1 MSKGDQ
7 EKLKDKVSH
16 LEGRVNNLESE
27 GADVSKV
34 RVALDKLKNIPL
46 ENGEDKLSAP
56 MKKLEGVISRME
68 KKRTGGRVRRVAKPK
83 KAADAEPQEE
93 EGQAI
98 EMEAPPELE
107 VIDAPD
113 DKKMEFNE
121 GACKEMI
128 QSIKKRLRSSRERGG
143 DIKPIA
149 DHLMQLQKAVEEQ
162 DQNTFDSYHEP
173 TVSWIDELD
182 HQLNV
187 SELVEMIN
195 GINDWIEL
203 LSRADPEKDLSGIV
217 ERVNTVTEG
226 IEGLDSEGIEKATS
240 DAGSI
245 KKELEADIE
254 KVNDEVRKGLDKTIE
269 DIDSILKEAQG
280 EAYGPFRQELETL
293 KGGEGDLFTMEEAA
307 SGLLKRVRAE
317 INSEGLKKLEKILI
331 SVEPLIARAG
341 SIEGQ
346 DSPIYIKLIEEKE
359 KVIATSEEELDK
371 AMGMVDILLDTAARA
386 VAESEENWIENL
398 NDSISKEKARAEG
411 VRDLHIDPS
420 PVLKILDKAQGLVDD
435 GKLEDAQNLL
445 NKAVTATDRLKAKR
459 KTAQVKDQIAGI
471 EKQLSA
477 MEARGVDV
485 SPVREVLN
493 DMQAAM
499 VNGDFNEMEGSLAKA
514 RERMGFLGIE
524 ELKVEYQQL
533 LIPILNDL
541 RTLRNEGKDISELEH
556 RFEDIKLTYTQRKFA
571 EAVEEAGKLRAELIS
586 IRIADILRESL
597 DLITQTMKEAE
608 GVIVDVAPYRERLAG
623 VDPLINKGKIDEA
636 LDLVTRVQVELDIE
650 LNTRVFS
657 LLERQIRGLMAEGS
671 NFSLAL
677 EEVEGRINEATELT
691 HDDNYADAMEKLA
704 SIKVELEDQ
713 LTLSRAQAQM
723 NDLLAKIREARSIGL
738 SIAYY
743 KASHTKAKIKLDAG
757 DIEGAVDEVSR
768 KIPLL
773 EGEITKRKGVLEVLD
788 RLRGRLLAQEGKISR
803 LVSNGVS
810 VGDLPNIVNTVR
822 EKIDSLDV
830 VSAEVGLE
838 SLEGEIYKLI
848 QATSTGVPPRPQRR
862 TTIEQVEKPIGAR
875 EDLNPEE
882 ARKKLFELIPK
893 IKKEMASSRT
903 GGEGCKRDLEV
914 IMKLVASRDYLN
926 AYNTSLECYRH
937 IKEE

>member
-1 MSKGDQ
+1 MSEGDQ
-7 EKLKDKVSH
+7 DEHEDQLSL
-16 LEGRVNNLESE
+16 LEGRLNSLESE

-34 RVALDKLKNIPL
+34 RIALDKLKNVPL
-46 ENGEDKLSAP
+46 DNGEDKLSAP

-68 KKRTGGRVRRVAKPK
+68 KKKKTGGRVRRVAKPK
-83 KAADAEPQEE
+83 KAATAEPQEE
-93 EGQAI
+93 ETTEA
-98 EMEAPPELE
+98 EAPKEPEVVE
-107 VIDAPD
+107 APD
-113 DKKMEFNE
+113 AEKVEFNKE
-121 GACKEMI
+121 SCKEKI
-128 QSIKKRLRSSRERGG
+128 QSIKKRLRSARERGG

-149 DHLMQLQKAVEEQ
+149 DHLVQLQKAVDEQ

-182 HQLNV
+182 HQLNL

-203 LSRADPEKDLSGIV
+203 LYRADPEKDLSGIV
-217 ERVNTVTEG
+217 ERVNTITEG
-226 IEGLDSEGIEKATS
+226 VEGLDSEGIEKSTS

-254 KVNDEVRKGLDKTIE
+254 KVNSETRKGLDRRLA
-269 DIDSILKEAQG
+269 DIDAILKEAQG
-280 EAYGPFRQELETL
+280 DVYGPFRQELETL
-293 KGGEGDLFTMEEAA
+293 KGEKGDLFTMDEAA
-307 SGLLKRVRAE
+307 NDLLKRVGAE

-331 SVEPLIARAG
+331 SVEPLIARTG
-341 SIEGQ
+341 SIEGH
-346 DSPIYIKLIEEKE
+346 DSPTYIKLTEEKE
-359 KVIATSEEELDK
+359 KVIATSEKDIDK
-371 AMGMVDILLDTAARA
+371 AMEMVDTLLDTAARA
-386 VAESEENWIENL
+386 VAESEENWIGDL
-398 NDSISKEKARAEG
+398 NDSISKEKTRAEG
-411 VRDLHIDPS
+411 LRDPYIDPS

-459 KTAQVKDQIAGI
+459 KTAQVQDQISGI
-471 EKQLSA
+471 EQQLSE
-477 MEARGVDV
+477 METRGVDV
-485 SPVREVLN
+485 TPVREVLN
-493 DMQAAM
+493 DVQAAM
-499 VNGDFNEMEGSLAKA
+499 VNGDFTEMEGSLAKA
-514 RERMGFLGIE
+514 RERVGFLKIE

-541 RTLRNEGKDISELEH
+541 RTLKNEGKDVSKMEN
-556 RFEDIKLTYTQRKFA
+556 RFEDIKLTYTQRNFSD
-571 EAVEEAGKLRAELIS
+571 AVEEAGKLRAELIS

-597 DLITQTMKEAE
+597 DLIAQTIKEAE
-608 GVIVDVAPYRERLAG
+608 GVIVDVAPYRERLEG
-623 VDPLINKGKIDEA
+623 VDPLLNKGKVDEA
-636 LDLVTRVQVELDIE
+636 LDLVTRVQAELDIE

-657 LLERQIRGLMAEGS
+657 LLERQIRSLMAEGS

-691 HDDNYADAMEKLA
+691 HDDRYVDAMEKLA
-704 SIKVELEDQ
+704 SIKVELENQ

-738 SIAYY
+738 SIADY

-757 DIEGAVDEVSR
+757 DIKGAVDEVSS
-768 KIPLL
+768 KIPQL

-810 VGDLPNIVNTVR
+810 VGDLPNMVNTVR

-848 QATSTGVPPRPQRR
+848 QATSTGTPPRPQRR
-862 TTIEQVEKPIGAR
+862 TMIQQVEKPTGSK

-893 IKKEMASSRT
+893 IKKEMASNRS
-903 GGEGCKRDLEV
+903 GGDACKQDLEV